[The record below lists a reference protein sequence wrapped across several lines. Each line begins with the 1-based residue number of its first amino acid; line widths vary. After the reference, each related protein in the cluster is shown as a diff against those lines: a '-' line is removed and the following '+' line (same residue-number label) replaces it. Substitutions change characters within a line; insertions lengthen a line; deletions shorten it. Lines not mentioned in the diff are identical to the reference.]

1 MLYVLCVYMWYV
13 WYVCICGVS
22 GVCVCMYMLCVCILC
37 MVCVYIWGVYMCVTP
52 HRGRIWSLCPHQFHP
67 FSPLPDIGRSLGT
80 AAGSLA
86 VWGSHQPRCPGEI
99 AGIGERK
106 WGLSQPIVP
115 RLLTLELLS
124 PFRALITRPL
134 CPHTW
139 QGSPPLGL
147 EPRKLAGSEG
157 LAPSG
162 SFPQCP
168 PGSETLGS
176 TEEGT
181 CYKNKS
187 HII

>member
-1 MLYVLCVYMWYV
+1 MCVCICCVCVYCV
-13 WYVCICGVS
+13 WYVCIY
-22 GVCVCMYMLCVCILC
+22 GVCVWGMYVYVVLCILC